1 MLYTF
6 RPNKCYAYLLN
17 IESSNSVFLKT
28 FNTEFVEI
36 IMRLTDQNG
45 RPLVIEDRVNLT
57 LLTNK

>member
-1 MLYTF
+1 MLCLF
-6 RPNKCYAYLLN
+6 VN